1 MIDIAGDKI
10 IGVKDGKYGIYSNMF
25 ERLNEEDYEDA
36 HLNDNGMV
44 VVKERWKMGSFRRK
58 HEKRNRF

>member
-1 MIDIAGDKI
+1 
-10 IGVKDGKYGIYSNMF
+10 MF

-44 VVKERWKMGSFRRK
+44 VVKKDGKWAV
-58 HEKRNRF
+58 